1 MTLWPLSFCFGLAL
15 LAPVLNLG
23 LSLGLWACVLALFL
37 SFGPWPWALGAGLWG
52 YALALVI
59 SFGAWLWLLADAL
72 AFVPDSDL
80 WFWVFALHFG
90 FGLDHGALAL
100 DTGRTLW
107 LWS

>member
-1 MTLWPLSFCFGLAL
+1 M
-15 LAPVLNLG
+15 
-23 LSLGLWACVLALFL
+23 ALFL

-72 AFVPDSDL
+72 AFGLGSDL

-90 FGLDHGALAL
+90 YGLDHGALAL

-107 LWS
+107 RWS